1 MARVGAVLTRG
12 WVALCDRRAKKKDVE
27 QSYENGRK
35 TLPAAKVSLKKFE
48 GKAGEVRGPP
58 SSRTT
63 RPGSSFRKRNVL
75 TGIVNLCVAR
85 VRLRG

>member
-1 MARVGAVLTRG
+1 MLTGA
-12 WVALCDRRAKKKDVE
+12 WVALCGRRAKKKDVE

-58 SSRTT
+58 SFRTA
-63 RPGSSFRKRNVL
+63 RPGTSSHERHVL
-75 TGIVNLCVAR
+75 TEHCKYWRRLCVH
-85 VRLRG
+85 VHQG